1 MIKKELIAD
10 INHFEDM
17 TTMISDIQILK
28 DKEVYAINDRITLNV
43 KFSITGDLRDSFTEE
58 NWTKSYEKYDNVFK
72 LKYGIKLNKSGL
84 RKNSISEI
92 DSYKKAAIF
101 WTRNPKLVNPM
112 KEKRIWVQVAKN
124 FEPIIKLTEVDVQ
137 KELFDFDEPII
148 LNASDLGKGKHK
160 VGAEVF
166 ASWNKHTYIE
176 KNEEKARSE
185 EIEIEID

>member
-1 MIKKELIAD
+1 MVV
-10 INHFEDM
+10 
-17 TTMISDIQILK
+17 K
-28 DKEVYAINDRITLNV
+28 DKDAYTSNDSITLNV
-43 KFSITGDLRDSFTEE
+43 KFSLNGDVRDSFNEK
-58 NWTKSYEKYDNVFK
+58 NWTDAYEKNDNQFK
-72 LKYGIKLNKSGL
+72 LKYGIKIGSSGI
-84 RKNSISEI
+84 RKHDIVKPI
-92 DSYKKAAIF
+92 DTYRKASIF

-176 KNEEKARSE
+176 KNEEKVRSE